1 MGYKVIVNEYSN
13 LQGLNSTKVLV
24 SEYASIGSKTTKVIV
39 VEDTNIGSTAY
50 NEAKAAAVEAKAAAA
65 EAKAEVGKAVLK
77 LGPQTMEGPLTSTG
91 KITTGSSVELID
103 SAGYGMRQVFSG
115 STGYL
120 QAGKTDRTA
129 TDQSLMLSGWFG
141 TPLSLLRLNMAQGE
155 NPKVVWGSSRYDI
168 LHRGNMPTLG
178 ELNGVNLNDNSYW
191 HNRGAVSDLNT
202 ATLPGHYQGGAV
214 LTNGPVGTDGY
225 KPGYGHMFVSSTDG
239 RTGSGYWITQ
249 TYYSHSNPSRTFTRV
264 NVNGSWASWIE
275 IYTTSYK
282 PTASDVGTLT
292 TAEINTELGK
302 KLNLSGGALSGN
314 IVISN
319 QSTTGILAID
329 SNGFDSQVRLLN
341 KGSMRWIISR
351 DATAENATNGG
362 SDFNIFYYNNDGSFR
377 GSALKITRQD
387 GVTIFNKNPVLSVAQ
402 ANIPEALT
410 RKDYVDSEIIKVGT
424 GSKVQVIDLPA
435 GSPTTGYIPVLIRQY
450 SYTNPEIYIS
460 TTGNSG
466 SYPMNNCSFDGIV
479 RASGWGDH
487 TSYASGQFTAYDM
500 AERAIHSIHGP
511 SESVN
516 TYAFYVEVRAFP
528 ITLKVPV
535 GVNIECTGKDIQA
548 GTSIY
553 KVNGQESG
561 NTKTITLANFTKG
574 SGFYNGSAKVYNTS
588 FKPTMGELGDNNG
601 DLLIERDNTEP
612 KNGVRRDGRT
622 IYLYDSS
629 ANHGLY
635 STLGETGARGNTQMI
650 YRVVATG
657 AINVGSNIAPLTL
670 HSSGKLLHNTAE
682 VYTSANKPT
691 ATDVGTLST
700 SQINA
705 ALVLKSDLTYVDTE
719 LAKKFDKDSA
729 NLTLSSRLTSND
741 VLTTGGWLR
750 TTGATGWYSETYGG
764 GWMMSD
770 TDWIRSYGGK
780 KVHIAAAVADSFYTT
795 GGIRADMDIRA
806 NNFQVVSDRRLKSDV
821 VVLENALDKVLRLTG
836 YVYTK
841 NEQREA
847 GVMAQDVQQVLPEAV
862 REDSDGY
869 LSVSHNQLTALLIEA
884 IKELTA
890 RVKKLEGGTE

>member
-1 MGYKVIVNEYSN
+1 MGYKIVVNEYSN

-50 NEAKAAAVEAKAAAA
+50 NEAIAAAVEAKAAAA

-91 KITTGSSVELID
+91 KITTGSSLELID
-103 SAGYGMRQVFSG
+103 PAGYGMRQVFSG

-120 QAGKTDRTA
+120 QSGKTDRTA

-141 TPLSLLRLNMAQGE
+141 TPLSLLRFSMAQSV
-155 NPKVVWGSSRYDI
+155 NPKVVWGSASYDI

-202 ATLPGHYQGGAV
+202 ATAPGHYQGGAV
-214 LTNGPVGTDGY
+214 LTNGPIGTDGY
-225 KPGYGHMFVSSTDG
+225 KPGYGNMFVSSTDG
-239 RTGSGYWITQ
+239 RIGSGYWITQ

-264 NVNGSWASWIE
+264 NVNGSWANWIE
-275 IYTTSYK
+275 NYTTSYK
-282 PTASDVGTLT
+282 PSASDVGTLT
-292 TAEINTELGK
+292 TAQINTELDK
-302 KLNLSGGALSGN
+302 KVNKTGDTITGGLTVSLSVTTPVINSTGEGAAIRRSTDAGQGLWFDNRTIIGGADNNTGGINIRPNGITVGAGETTFNSSGS
-314 IVISN
+314 ISN
-319 QSTTGILAID
+319 STVPQSPPHLT
-329 SNGFDSQVRLLN
+329 N
-341 KGSMRWIISR
+341 K
-351 DATAENATNGG
+351 A
-362 SDFNIFYYNNDGSFR
+362 
-377 GSALKITRQD
+377 
-387 GVTIFNKNPVLSVAQ
+387 
-402 ANIPEALT
+402 
-410 RKDYVDSEIIKVGT
+410 YVDSEIIKVGT

-435 GSPTTGYIPVLIRQY
+435 GSPSTGYIPVLIRQY

-516 TYAFYVEVRAFP
+516 TYAFYVEVRGFP
-528 ITLKVPV
+528 ITVKVPV
-535 GVNIECTGKDIQA
+535 GVNIECSGGDIQA

-574 SGFYNGSAKVYNTS
+574 SGFYNGSAKVYNDNY
-588 FKPTMGELGDNNG
+588 KPSAEDVGALSLTGGNVTGNLYVD
-601 DLLIERDNTEP
+601 R
-612 KNGVRRDGRT
+612 GVNLEGQVGVVRDGQK
-622 IYLYDSS
+622 IYMFNSPT
-629 ANHGLY
+629 HVGLY
-635 STLGETGARGNTQMI
+635 SAGHPSGDGTILSRSTANGTLSFGI
-650 YRVVATG
+650 
-657 AINVGSNIAPLTL
+657 SSAPLGIY
-670 HSSGKLLHNTAE
+670 SSGKLMHNTAE

-691 ATDVGTLST
+691 PVDVGTLST

-750 TTGATGWYSETYGG
+750 TTGTTGWYSETYGG

-869 LSVSHNQLTALLIEA
+869 LSVSHNQLTTLLIEA